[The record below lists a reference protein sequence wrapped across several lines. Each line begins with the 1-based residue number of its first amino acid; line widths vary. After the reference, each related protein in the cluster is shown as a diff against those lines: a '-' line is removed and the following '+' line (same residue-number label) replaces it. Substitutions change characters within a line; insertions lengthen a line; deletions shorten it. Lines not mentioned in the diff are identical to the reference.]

1 MSSETR
7 FYSKRLV
14 KKTFVVSDVYC
25 DALETSVADNSEE
38 NIIKD
43 LKAYLDLKSIQFDR
57 LDLAKTLLNNKNIE
71 IYKLSAQLIAESCK
85 IIENREKLSD
95 PDIVKTLLSSLDKED
110 EVCRIQTCRALGNLC
125 YENDTARQ
133 FVTDLDG
140 LKILINIIEL
150 NVDSNNSQVL
160 RCASGCL
167 LIYLM
172 SNESAQKCALDLNI
186 LKLIERIIAQKIDN
200 FSGNEDLF
208 THLLVLL
215 NLMSETM
222 VDAWFTPE
230 LCIHLSKILE
240 LSVDPEISENCLEL
254 LHSQGE
260 NG

>member
-1 MSSETR
+1 M
-7 FYSKRLV
+7 
-14 KKTFVVSDVYC
+14 
-25 DALETSVADNSEE
+25 ETSVADNSEE

-43 LKAYLDLKSIQFDR
+43 LKAYLDLKSVEFDR

-95 PDIVKTLLSSLDKED
+95 PDIVKTLLSSLDNED
-110 EVCRIQTCRALGNLC
+110 ETCRIQTCRALGNLC
-125 YENDTARQ
+125 YDNDTARQ

-140 LKILINIIEL
+140 LKTLINIIEL

-200 FSGNEDLF
+200 FSSNEDLF

-215 NLMSETM
+215 NLMSEAM

-230 LCIHLSKILE
+230 LCINLSKILE